1 MTGGRRPLLWE
12 PGWAPAASRHSS
24 ADTPLCVEVPAA
36 HPEAIRVSPVV
47 FPPALPGVAEVLGSR
62 AVQAVGRRLAV
73 ATGHYRAE
81 LPCPLPEATNITR
94 ADTPSWSGGG
104 TGPPPVLLGV
114 PAGLLPRP
122 DVADDGLEVGRR
134 LLVTT
139 GPYRAGLPCPLPE
152 ATSVTRT
159 DAPSRS
165 GGELRTQ
172 LAEQLKCLDQ
182 QVEIRIQLMQDLSEF
197 FRRKSEIEL
206 EYSRSLEKLS
216 ERFSSRIRNSKDHQN
231 FRKEQNL
238 LSPVNCW
245 YVILNQ
251 TRQESKEHAAL
262 SEVYTNNMT
271 VRLSH
276 ITEDISRLSKK
287 AMRTYHLYHTDSV
300 SSESKLKEAEKLEE
314 RHMGKSGDAGQS
326 QPGTDSK
333 QQRRSSMKKMERL
346 KEKRQAKFQENKL
359 KCTKARNDY
368 LLNLAAA
375 NAAMNKYYLKD
386 LSTLINCCD
395 LGFHLS
401 LGKTLKTYLSAEN
414 RVQKSRHDSLMVL
427 ETAVEHLDP
436 DSDQKKIMEMNNSAF
451 CLPFHFEYQPHE
463 GDEVCEVNVEA
474 QVRNEMVTRF
484 QQLQSRLSSVTIE
497 TEEVNKTL
505 KATMNAL
512 LESITSEEYS
522 TPDICQTSQST
533 ELLKMTGSEPPGSKP
548 SLAKRRATQ
557 QETETYYFAKVK
569 EFLTGSSLISKLQ
582 AKHDLLKESIDKGLH
597 HEGIFRVPGSQTE
610 VNEIRNAFDHGED
623 PLTDSQINH
632 DIDSVAGVLKL
643 YFRGL
648 EKPLFPM
655 ETFQELIDCVQI
667 EKLERPSH
675 LQKIVAVL
683 PQTVL
688 VVMRYL
694 FAFLNHLSQYSDE
707 NMMDPYNLAVCFGPT
722 LVSVPV
728 EQDPVSVQAHV
739 NEVVKT
745 IIIYHE
751 KIFPGAKEL
760 AGPVYEKCMTGEED
774 YSDSILPEPIAEEAD
789 AEMEGFAEP
798 HASEDEM
805 DNPEVVAQFDYTG
818 RSPQELTFKK
828 GDVLILH
835 SKASAD
841 WWRGEL
847 GGCKGL
853 IPHKYISVP
862 EAIAKKIEL
871 QNKKEESKAASIGN
885 LPEEVGTETGGRMRV
900 NSDSASLPRTRSGS
914 SPSRKLTSPFI
925 ESNRL
930 LIPVTHPIQGKFL
943 LPRSQVDI
951 SDKGHERRS
960 AADNAAGGFGASLG
974 KHVISAD
981 RNMQDTSIA
990 VDKEVTKQMNCVFK
1004 ELLSLKQ
1011 GKPEEVAES
1020 TPTKISGSSTGSDAK
1035 QSSTPKKPFGLRGRA
1050 LFKSGT
1056 GPNPSGEQQD

>member
-1 MTGGRRPLLWE
+1 M
-12 PGWAPAASRHSS
+12 SS
-24 ADTPLCVEVPAA
+24 HAKLKREK
-36 HPEAIRVSPVV
+36 AI
-47 FPPALPGVAEVLGSR
+47 LAEYETQVK
-62 AVQAVGRRLAV
+62 
-73 ATGHYRAE
+73 
-81 LPCPLPEATNITR
+81 
-94 ADTPSWSGGG
+94 
-104 TGPPPVLLGV
+104 
-114 PAGLLPRP
+114 
-122 DVADDGLEVGRR
+122 
-134 LLVTT
+134 
-139 GPYRAGLPCPLPE
+139 
-152 ATSVTRT
+152 
-159 DAPSRS
+159 
-165 GGELRTQ
+165 ELRTQ

-287 AMRTYHLYHTDSV
+287 SKDVGLILQDELLKVTSELQTAMRTYHLYHTDSV

-582 AKHDLLKESIDKGLH
+582 AKHDLLKESIDKAESTDNDSSRRRRRMSRTQSSGQQIPLVVESCIRFINLHGLH

>member
-1 MTGGRRPLLWE
+1 M
-12 PGWAPAASRHSS
+12 SS
-24 ADTPLCVEVPAA
+24 HAKLKREK
-36 HPEAIRVSPVV
+36 AI
-47 FPPALPGVAEVLGSR
+47 LAEYETQVK
-62 AVQAVGRRLAV
+62 
-73 ATGHYRAE
+73 
-81 LPCPLPEATNITR
+81 
-94 ADTPSWSGGG
+94 
-104 TGPPPVLLGV
+104 
-114 PAGLLPRP
+114 
-122 DVADDGLEVGRR
+122 
-134 LLVTT
+134 
-139 GPYRAGLPCPLPE
+139 
-152 ATSVTRT
+152 
-159 DAPSRS
+159 
-165 GGELRTQ
+165 ELRTQ

-287 AMRTYHLYHTDSV
+287 SKDVGLILQDELLKVTSELQTAMRTYHLYHTDSV

-436 DSDQKKIMEMNNSAF
+436 DSDQKKIMEMNNSVF

-512 LESITSEEYS
+512 LESITCEEYC

-557 QETETYYFAKVK
+557 QETETYYFTKVK

-582 AKHDLLKESIDKGLH
+582 AKHDLLKESIDKAESTDNDSSRRRRRMSRTQSSGQQIPLVVESCIRFINLHGLH

-610 VNEIRNAFDHGED
+610 VNEIRNAFERGED

-835 SKASAD
+835 SKASDD

-900 NSDSASLPRTRSGS
+900 NSDSASLPRNRSGS

-951 SDKGHERRS
+951 SDKGQERRS
-960 AADNAAGGFGASLG
+960 ASDNAAGGFGASLG

-990 VDKEVTKQMNCVFK
+990 VDKEVTKQMNSVFK

-1020 TPTKISGSSTGSDAK
+1020 TPTKISGSSMGSDAK